1 MAEGKNQGA
10 QPQDILFSSLFR
22 TDWLATASAVQVRFC
37 AGLCRDALSAAA
49 RQLQL
54 QADYA
59 RKLSEAREPSDVIAC
74 GRDFTLKTVTGWL
87 DDGRHVLDRNVALIA
102 SSRQAG

>member
-1 MAEGKNQGA
+1 MAEGKNRDT
-10 QPQDILFSSLFR
+10 QPQDILFPSLFR
-22 TDWLATASAVQVRFC
+22 TDWLATASAAQVRFC

-59 RKLSEAREPSDVIAC
+59 RKLSEAGQPSDVIAC
-74 GRDFTLKTVTGWL
+74 SRAFTREMVTGWL
-87 DDGRHVLDRNVALIA
+87 DESRHVFDRNVALIA
-102 SSRQAG
+102 SSRQTG